1 MNIMNIRTA
10 LTINTVMDLLFGIG
24 FLLLP
29 GFLLQLF
36 GMSSAP
42 EIAFIAQLLGA
53 ALIGIAL
60 IVWLVRD
67 SGYSPPV
74 RAILIGLLIFNVLG
88 FTVSLLAVL
97 TGVMNA
103 VGWIIP
109 AAFLLEALPRV
120 YFLFINPPRE
130 MLPDV

>member
-1 MNIMNIRTA
+1 MNIRTA
-10 LTINTVMDLLFGIG
+10 FTINTVMALLFGIG

-29 GFLLQLF
+29 GFLLPIF

-42 EIAFIAQLLGA
+42 AAAFLAQLLGS
-53 ALIGIAL
+53 ALIGIA
-60 IVWLVRD
+60 VVSWLVRD

-88 FTVSLLAVL
+88 FIVSLLAVL

-109 AAFLLEALPRV
+109 AAFLIEALPRV

-130 MLPDV
+130 

>member
-10 LTINTVMDLLFGIG
+10 LTINTVMALLFGIG

-53 ALIGIAL
+53 ALIGIAV

-109 AAFLLEALPRV
+109 AAFLIEALPRV
-120 YFLFINPPRE
+120 YFLFIDPPRE
-130 MLPDV
+130 MLPEV